1 MRRMCPSVSIALCAF
16 VLALSAS
23 AASAQAT
30 RTWVS
35 GVGDDVNPC
44 SRTAPCKTFAGAISK
59 TAAGGEISVLDP
71 GGFGALTITKAIT
84 VNGEGQVAGITGS
97 LVNGI
102 IVNAAAN
109 DKVMIRNLQINGVG
123 NGLNG
128 IRYLAG
134 RQLVVENVTIT
145 GFTQRGIDMS
155 TGANG
160 RLIVRNTT
168 ITHNNRLNTEVTPA
182 ASIGIRVTTGSGLA
196 LAMLDNVR
204 LVGLNIGLEAAANGR
219 VNISNSDLSGNAS
232 TGILASTATSVV
244 NANNCQIGFNDG
256 IGVNASF
263 SGATI
268 RLASNHIYNNSTGIN
283 IAAGAT
289 VSSDGLNRVAG
300 NGFSTAP
307 NGAAIPLQ

>member
-1 MRRMCPSVSIALCAF
+1 MSRMSPRVLTAVCAV
-16 VLALSAS
+16 VLGLSAS
-23 AASAQAT
+23 MASAQAT

-71 GGFGALTITKAIT
+71 GGFGAVTITKAIT
-84 VNGEGQVAGITGS
+84 INGEGQVAGITGS

-102 IVNAAAN
+102 IVNAGAN
-109 DKVMIRNLQINGVG
+109 DKVFIRNLQINGVG

-145 GFTQRGIDMS
+145 GFTTRGIDMATS
-155 TGANG
+155 ANG
-160 RLIVRNTT
+160 RLFVRNTT
-168 ITHNNRLNTEVTPA
+168 ITHNNRLSTETTPA
-182 ASIGIRVTTGSGLA
+182 GSIGIRVTTTSGLA
-196 LAMLDNVR
+196 LAALDNVT
-204 LVGLNIGLEAAANGR
+204 LVGLNIGLEAAANAR
-219 VNISNSDLSGNAS
+219 VNMSNSNLSGNAS
-232 TGILASTATSVV
+232 TGILASAATSVV

-256 IGVNASF
+256 VGVNASL
-263 SGATI
+263 SGATV
-268 RLASNHIYNNSTGIN
+268 RLASNHIYNNSTGIS

-289 VSSDGLNRVAG
+289 VSSDGQNRVVG
-300 NGFSTAP
+300 NGVSTAP